1 MIPVWVIALVAVL
14 GAVCLALP
22 LHIGMTGICLLLL
35 AAVLLALRILKKK
48 NAPEHWSRLLTGL
61 TAAGMAVIFGA
72 MGYIA
77 VQGQDSIMAQDE
89 TPAFIVV
96 LGAQVQGDGPSLT
109 LKKRLDKTLTFM
121 QEHPDKT
128 VIVSGGQGP
137 DEAHTEASVMAR
149 YLIEHGADASRV
161 IEEDKASNT
170 RENLLFSSKLAEA
183 AGFDTSRVLIVTSDF
198 HMCRAK
204 YIARTLSMEPYGLA
218 SDTWPWI
225 LKVNYTLREV
235 FAFAKAFWQA
245 RQVDAQAGRKGT
257 DIMTDKDLRHL
268 SRAELLDILY
278 EQQKRYEDSLA
289 ENQALRQQLEDR
301 TLRIASAG
309 SIAEAAI
316 QVNGVFEAA
325 QAAADQYLASVKAAT
340 ADMVQKTDEAQRQ
353 REAILQ
359 DAKQQADKIVQDAQA
374 QADRLLTESAA
385 QIDARWTEFQKNADA
400 LIHAHDEL
408 RMLIQNRQADV

>member
-149 YLIEHGADASRV
+149 YLIEHGADALHGAIRPS
-161 IEEDKASNT
+161 
-170 RENLLFSSKLAEA
+170 
-183 AGFDTSRVLIVTSDF
+183 
-198 HMCRAK
+198 
-204 YIARTLSMEPYGLA
+204 
-218 SDTWPWI
+218 
-225 LKVNYTLREV
+225 
-235 FAFAKAFWQA
+235 
-245 RQVDAQAGRKGT
+245 
-257 DIMTDKDLRHL
+257 
-268 SRAELLDILY
+268 
-278 EQQKRYEDSLA
+278 KRYLA
-289 ENQALRQQLEDR
+289 VDLKGQLHAARGLRLCQGVL
-301 TLRIASAG
+301 AG
-309 SIAEAAI
+309 SARMR
-316 QVNGVFEAA
+316 
-325 QAAADQYLASVKAAT
+325 LT
-340 ADMVQKTDEAQRQ
+340 VQKQERS
-353 REAILQ
+353 RYH
-359 DAKQQADKIVQDAQA
+359 
-374 QADRLLTESAA
+374 DR
-385 QIDARWTEFQKNADA
+385 
-400 LIHAHDEL
+400 
-408 RMLIQNRQADV
+408 